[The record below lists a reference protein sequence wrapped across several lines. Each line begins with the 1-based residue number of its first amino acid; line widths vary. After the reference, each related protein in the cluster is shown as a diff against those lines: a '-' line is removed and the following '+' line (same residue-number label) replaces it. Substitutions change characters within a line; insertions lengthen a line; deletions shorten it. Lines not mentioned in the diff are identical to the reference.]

1 VWHQLCDSRAP
12 LSDIEFGRLTYIGY
26 LRFASAGGAS
36 YDARPVIEALVP
48 EGDDS
53 DARPVIEALAPEGDS
68 DARPVIEALVPEG
81 DKYGE

>member
-1 VWHQLCDSRAP
+1 M
-12 LSDIEFGRLTYIGY
+12 
-26 LRFASAGGAS
+26 
-36 YDARPVIEALVP
+36 IEALVP

-53 DARPVIEALAPEGDS
+53 DARPVIQALAPEGDS

>member
-1 VWHQLCDSRAP
+1 MASAV
-12 LSDIEFGRLTYIGY
+12 RLARTAERYRIWSAHVGY